1 MTTVLKTEDLRK
13 QFGKLT
19 AVDDVSIEV
28 DDGDI
33 TSIIGP
39 NGAGKTTFYN
49 LLTGVLQPTAGSIW
63 LRSDDGGTGDSGGA
77 AAENGDPGGTD
88 GGLRDITDAEPY
100 EVAQAGLSRSYQ
112 ITNIFEGLTVRE
124 NVRVARISHEGSRLD
139 FRSRASADEER
150 EADVAEVL
158 ELTGLADIAD
168 APCDTLSHGE
178 KRTVEVAL
186 ALAIEPNVLL
196 MDEPTAGMNPTEVTE
211 IVSLIRDLDAD
222 LDTTFVVTEHNMDVV
237 TDISDRIVV
246 LAEGSVLAD
255 GTPEDVLNDD
265 RVTEAYLGGDT
276 A

>member
-1 MTTVLKTEDLRK
+1 VTTVLKTEALRK
-13 QFGKLT
+13 QFGELT
-19 AVDDVSIEV
+19 AVDDVSIEI

-63 LRSDDGGTGDSGGA
+63 LRNESGDGLA
-77 AAENGDPGGTD
+77 
-88 GGLRDITDAEPY
+88 DITDAEPH

-124 NVRVARISHEGSRLD
+124 NVRVARISHERSRLD
-139 FRSRASADEER
+139 FRSRATGDESV
-150 EADVAEVL
+150 EADIEEL
-158 ELTGLADIAD
+158 LTLTGLTDIAD
-168 APCDTLSHGE
+168 TPCDTLSHGE
-178 KRTVEVAL
+178 KRTVEIAL
-186 ALAIEPNVLL
+186 ALAIEPDVFL

-222 LDTTFVVTEHNMDVV
+222 LDATFVVTEHNMDVV

-246 LAEGSVLAD
+246 LAEGAILAD
-255 GTPEDVLNDD
+255 GTPDDVLTDE
-265 RVTEAYLGGDT
+265 RVTEAYLGSDSV
-276 A
+276 

>member
-13 QFGKLT
+13 QFGELT
-19 AVDDVSIEV
+19 AVDDVSIEI
-28 DDGDI
+28 DDSEI

-63 LRSDDGGTGDSGGA
+63 LRSDESGGDGGRNA
-77 AAENGDPGGTD
+77 D
-88 GGLRDITDAEPY
+88 GPSDGLRDITDAEPH

-124 NVRVARISHEGSRLD
+124 NVRVARISHEETRLD
-139 FRSRASADEER
+139 FRSRANEN
-150 EADVAEVL
+150 EAMESEIEDIL
-158 ELTGLADIAD
+158 DLTGLTGIAD
-168 APCDTLSHGE
+168 TACDTLSHGE
-178 KRTVEVAL
+178 KRTVEIAL
-186 ALAIEPNVLL
+186 ALAIEPNVFL

-222 LDTTFVVTEHNMDVV
+222 LDATFVVTEHNMDVV
-237 TDISDRIVV
+237 KDISDRIVV
-246 LAEGSVLAD
+246 LAEGSILAD
-255 GTPEDVLNDD
+255 GTPTDVLTDE
-265 RVTEAYLGGDT
+265 RVTEAYLGSDS